1 MAFENSVV
9 MIFLCIYAAHLF
21 NVCHGNLLLIVTLVF
36 LFIIFYIGKPSQA
49 LHNCLSYLR
58 VDFMKHVTI

>member
-1 MAFENSVV
+1 
-9 MIFLCIYAAHLF
+9 
-21 NVCHGNLLLIVTLVF
+21 